1 MRGNC
6 KLLGRLIRLG
16 GSWIN
21 NARLPNNWQFEK
33 SMGKKL
39 TVYMIDGTA
48 YGPRLSEIGNWVGK
62 AIYSPRASINK
73 IMNRREFDN
82 PGIYCLKGDPTDDAF
97 DEKIYIGEAENI
109 KTRLKQH
116 LSDQNKD
123 FKELI
128 FFVSKDELLTKTQI
142 RYLESRMVQLAIE
155 AKTAQID
162 NGNSP
167 SLPTLHE
174 ADISDME
181 YFLDQIK
188 LILPVMG
195 FKFLISST
203 VKQRAENQNGEINS
217 IHETYFIKTK
227 AFNASMKE
235 TDQGYIIVN
244 GSEAK
249 KELSNSCTETYRNM
263 RRKLLETEIMLE
275 EKDKLIFAEDTI
287 FNSPSAASN
296 MILGRNSNGFTEW
309 VNKKGQT
316 FRDVQEIT
324 NATNV

>member
-1 MRGNC
+1 
-6 KLLGRLIRLG
+6 
-16 GSWIN
+16 
-21 NARLPNNWQFEK
+21 
-33 SMGKKL
+33 MGKKL

-73 IMNRREFDN
+73 IMSRSEFEN
-82 PGIYCLKGDPTDDAF
+82 PGIYCLKGDPSDDAF

-109 KTRLKQH
+109 KIRLKQH
-116 LSDQNKD
+116 LSDPNKD

-142 RYLESRMVQLAIE
+142 KYLESRLVQLAIE

-181 YFLDQIK
+181 YFLEQMK

-195 FKFLISST
+195 FNFLISST
-203 VKQRAENQNGEINS
+203 VKQLPENELENNNL

-227 AFNASMKE
+227 TFKAAMKE
-235 TDQGYIIVN
+235 TDQGYIITK

-263 RRKLLETEIMLE
+263 RRKLVETEIMIE
-275 EKDKLIFAEDTI
+275 DNGKLVFAEDTI

-296 MILGRNSNGFTEW
+296 MILGRNSNGFSEW
-309 VNKKGQT
+309 VNEKGLT
-316 FRDVQEIT
+316 FKEVQEIT
-324 NATNV
+324 NSKNI

>member
-1 MRGNC
+1 
-6 KLLGRLIRLG
+6 
-16 GSWIN
+16 
-21 NARLPNNWQFEK
+21 
-33 SMGKKL
+33 MGKKL

-62 AIYSPRASINK
+62 AIYSPRASVNK
-73 IMNRREFDN
+73 IMNRPEFDN
-82 PGIYCLKGDPTDDAF
+82 PGIYCLKGAPTDQAF

-109 KTRLKQH
+109 RSRLKQH
-116 LSDQNKD
+116 LSDPNRD
-123 FKELI
+123 FTELI

-142 RYLESRMVQLAIE
+142 RYLESRLVQIALD

-181 YFLDQIK
+181 YFLEQIR

-195 FKFLISST
+195 FNFLISST
-203 VKQRAENQNGEINS
+203 VNPSDAKHIQNKSEIQ
-217 IHETYFIKTK
+217 ERYFIKTK
-227 AFNASMKE
+227 SFQASMTE
-235 TDQGYIIVN
+235 TDQGYIVAK

-249 KELSNSCTETYRNM
+249 KDLSNSCTETYRNM
-263 RRKLLETEIMLE
+263 RRKLLETKILLE
-275 EKDKLIFAEDTI
+275 SGDKLIFTEDTV

-296 MILGRNSNGFTEW
+296 MVLGRNSNGFTEW
-309 VNKKGQT
+309 VNTEGFT
-316 FRDVQEIT
+316 FKEVQEKLNT
-324 NATNV
+324 

>member
-1 MRGNC
+1 
-6 KLLGRLIRLG
+6 
-16 GSWIN
+16 
-21 NARLPNNWQFEK
+21 
-33 SMGKKL
+33 MGKKL

-62 AIYSPRASINK
+62 SIYSPRSSVNK
-73 IMNRREFDN
+73 IMNRQEFDN
-82 PGIYCLKGDPTDDAF
+82 PGVYCLKGDPTDDAF

-109 KTRLKQH
+109 RNRLKQH
-116 LSDQNKD
+116 LSDSNKD

-142 RYLESRMVQLAIE
+142 RYLESRLVQMALE
-155 AKTAQID
+155 AKTAQIE

-181 YFLDQIK
+181 YFLDQIR

-203 VKQRAENQNGEINS
+203 VQAKDKSEETS
-217 IHETYFIKTK
+217 EKVHEAYFIKTK
-227 AFNASMKE
+227 TFNATMLE
-235 TDQGYIIVN
+235 TDQGYIVTK

-249 KELSNSCTETYRNM
+249 KALSNSCTETYRNM
-263 RRKLLETEIMLE
+263 RRKLLETKIMIE
-275 EKDKLIFAEDTI
+275 DKDKLIFAEDAI

-296 MILGRNSNGFTEW
+296 MVLGRNSNGFTEW
-309 VNKKGQT
+309 VNKDGVT
-316 FRDVQEIT
+316 FKEVQEKI
-324 NATNV
+324 NIQC

>member
-1 MRGNC
+1 
-6 KLLGRLIRLG
+6 
-16 GSWIN
+16 
-21 NARLPNNWQFEK
+21 
-33 SMGKKL
+33 MGKKL
-39 TVYMIDGTA
+39 TVYMIDGKA
-48 YGPRLSEIGNWVGK
+48 YGPRFSEIGNWVGK
-62 AIYSPRASINK
+62 AIYCPRSSVNK
-73 IMNRREFDN
+73 IMNRPEFDN
-82 PGIYCLKGDPTDDAF
+82 PGVYCLKGDPSDNAF

-109 KTRLKQH
+109 KNRLKQH
-116 LSDQNKD
+116 LSDPKKD

-155 AKTAQID
+155 AKTAQIE

-203 VKQRAENQNGEINS
+203 VKQEDVIDLKKTDLNYEV
-217 IHETYFIKTK
+217 YYIKTK
-227 AFNASMKE
+227 TFKATMTE
-235 TDQGYIIVN
+235 TDQGYIVAK

-249 KELSNSCTETYRNM
+249 KTLSNSTTETYLNM
-263 RRKLLETEIMLE
+263 RRKLVETEIMVAG
-275 EKDKLIFAEDTI
+275 KDKLIFAEDAV
-287 FNSPSAASN
+287 FSSPSAASN

-309 VNKKGQT
+309 VNKDGIT
-316 FRDVQEIT
+316 FKQVQEKI
-324 NATNV
+324 NK

>member
-1 MRGNC
+1 
-6 KLLGRLIRLG
+6 
-16 GSWIN
+16 
-21 NARLPNNWQFEK
+21 
-33 SMGKKL
+33 MGKKL

-62 AIYSPRASINK
+62 AIYSPRASVNK
-73 IMNRREFDN
+73 IMARPEFDN

-109 KTRLKQH
+109 KNRLKQH
-116 LSDQNKD
+116 LSDPNKD

-142 RYLESRMVQLAIE
+142 RYLESRLVQLAVE

-203 VKQRAENQNGEINS
+203 VRLDVDAVPTNTS
-217 IHETYFIKTK
+217 SAHEVYFIKTK
-227 AFNASMKE
+227 
-235 TDQGYIIVN
+235 
-244 GSEAK
+244 
-249 KELSNSCTETYRNM
+249 
-263 RRKLLETEIMLE
+263 
-275 EKDKLIFAEDTI
+275 
-287 FNSPSAASN
+287 
-296 MILGRNSNGFTEW
+296 
-309 VNKKGQT
+309 T
-316 FRDVQEIT
+316 FR
-324 NATNV
+324 ATMSETGKSVV

>member
-1 MRGNC
+1 
-6 KLLGRLIRLG
+6 
-16 GSWIN
+16 
-21 NARLPNNWQFEK
+21 
-33 SMGKKL
+33 MGKKL

-62 AIYSPRASINK
+62 AIYAPRAAVNK
-73 IMNRREFDN
+73 IMNRTEFDN

-109 KTRLKQH
+109 KSRLKQH
-116 LSDQNKD
+116 LSDPNKD

-142 RYLESRMVQLAIE
+142 RYLESRLVQLALA

-181 YFLDQIK
+181 YFLEQIK

-203 VKQRAENQNGEINS
+203 ADQKPVETNEESKV
-217 IHETYFIKTK
+217 HETYFIKTRTFK
-227 AFNASMKE
+227 ATMTE
-235 TDQGYIIVN
+235 TDQGYIVAK

-249 KELSNSCTETYRNM
+249 KNLSNSCTETYINM
-263 RRKLLETEIMLE
+263 RRKLVETKIMVE
-275 EKDKLIFAEDTI
+275 SGDKLIFAEDAV

-296 MILGRNSNGFTEW
+296 MVLGRNSNGFTEW
-309 VNKKGQT
+309 VNEKGMT
-316 FRDVQEIT
+316 FKEVQEKI
-324 NATNV
+324 NN

>member
-1 MRGNC
+1 
-6 KLLGRLIRLG
+6 
-16 GSWIN
+16 
-21 NARLPNNWQFEK
+21 
-33 SMGKKL
+33 MGKKL
-39 TVYMIDGTA
+39 TVYMIDGTE

-62 AIYSPRASINK
+62 AIYSPRASVNK
-73 IMNRREFDN
+73 IMNRHEFDN
-82 PGIYCLKGDPTDDAF
+82 PGIYFLKGDPTDDAF

-109 KTRLKQH
+109 RSRLKQH
-116 LSDQNKD
+116 LSDPNKD

-142 RYLESRMVQLAIE
+142 KYLESRLIQLALD

-162 NGNSP
+162 NGTSP

-181 YFLDQIK
+181 YFLDQMK

-203 VKQRAENQNGEINS
+203 VKQTDNKVQSDQEIV
-217 IHETYFIKTK
+217 HETYFIKTK
-227 AFNASMKE
+227 TYKASMIE
-235 TDQGYIIVN
+235 TDQGYIISK

-249 KELSNSCTETYRNM
+249 KDLSASCTDTYRSM
-263 RRKLLETEIMLE
+263 RKKLLETKILI
-275 EKDKLIFAEDTI
+275 DGDDRLIFAEDAI

-296 MILGRNSNGFTEW
+296 MVLGRNSNGFTEW
-309 VNKKGQT
+309 VNKDGKT
-316 FRDVQEIT
+316 FKDIQEKIM
-324 NATNV
+324 NN

>member
-1 MRGNC
+1 
-6 KLLGRLIRLG
+6 
-16 GSWIN
+16 
-21 NARLPNNWQFEK
+21 
-33 SMGKKL
+33 MGKKL
-39 TVYMIDGTA
+39 TVYMIDGTE

-62 AIYSPRASINK
+62 AIYSPRAAINK
-73 IMNRREFDN
+73 IMNRAEFDN

-109 KTRLKQH
+109 RNRLKQH
-116 LSDQNKD
+116 LSDPNKD

-142 RYLESRMVQLAIE
+142 KYLESRIVQLALE
-155 AKTAQID
+155 AKTAQIE
-162 NGNSP
+162 NGTSP

-181 YFLDQIK
+181 YFLDQMK

-203 VKQRAENQNGEINS
+203 VKQIENISQTEKEI
-217 IHETYFIKTK
+217 IQETYFIKTK
-227 AFNASMKE
+227 TFKASMIE
-235 TDQGYIIVN
+235 TDQGYIVPK

-249 KELSNSCTETYRNM
+249 KELSPSCTDTYRSM
-263 RRKLLETEIMLE
+263 RKKLLETKILIE
-275 EKDKLIFAEDTI
+275 EDGKLTFAEDAI

-309 VNKKGQT
+309 VNKDGKT
-316 FRDVQEIT
+316 FKDIQERIM
-324 NATNV
+324 NN

>member
-1 MRGNC
+1 
-6 KLLGRLIRLG
+6 
-16 GSWIN
+16 
-21 NARLPNNWQFEK
+21 
-33 SMGKKL
+33 MGKKL

-62 AIYSPRASINK
+62 AIYSPRATVNK
-73 IMNRREFDN
+73 IMNRPEFEN

-97 DEKIYIGEAENI
+97 EEKIYIGEAENI
-109 KTRLKQH
+109 KSRLKQH
-116 LSDQNKD
+116 LSDPNKD

-128 FFVSKDELLTKTQI
+128 FFISKDELLTKTQI
-142 RYLESRMVQLAIE
+142 RYLESRLVQLAIS

-167 SLPTLHE
+167 GLPTLHE

-203 VKQRAENQNGEINS
+203 VDQKKGENIEDAKT
-217 IHETYFIKTK
+217 HETYIIKTRTYK
-227 AFNASMKE
+227 ASMTE
-235 TDQGYIIVN
+235 TDQGYIVAK

-249 KELSNSCTETYRNM
+249 KKLSNSCTETYRNM
-263 RRKLLETEIMLE
+263 RRKLIETKILVNDG
-275 EKDKLIFAEDTI
+275 DKLVFAEDTV

-296 MILGRNSNGFTEW
+296 MVLGRNSNGFTEW
-309 VNKKGQT
+309 VNNKGLT
-316 FRDVQEIT
+316 FKEVQE
-324 NATNV
+324 NMNN

>member
-1 MRGNC
+1 
-6 KLLGRLIRLG
+6 
-16 GSWIN
+16 
-21 NARLPNNWQFEK
+21 
-33 SMGKKL
+33 
-39 TVYMIDGTA
+39 MIDGTA
-48 YGPRLSEIGNWVGK
+48 YGPRFSEIGNWVGK
-62 AIYSPRASINK
+62 AVYSPRASVNK
-73 IMNRREFDN
+73 IMNRPEFDN
-82 PGIYCLKGDPTDDAF
+82 PGVYCLKGDPTDDAF

-109 KTRLKQH
+109 KNRLKQH
-116 LSDQNKD
+116 LSDPKKD

-162 NGNSP
+162 NANSP

-203 VKQRAENQNGEINS
+203 VKQEDIIDSAKIDS
-217 IHETYFIKTK
+217 THETYYIKTK
-227 AFNASMKE
+227 TFKAEMTE
-235 TDQGYIIVN
+235 TDQGYIVAK

-249 KELSNSCTETYRNM
+249 KELSNSCTETYINM
-263 RRKLLETEIMLE
+263 RRKLVETEIMIE
-275 EKDKLIFAEDTI
+275 DEGKLVFAEDAV
-287 FNSPSAASN
+287 FSSPSAASN

-309 VNKKGQT
+309 VNKKGLT
-316 FRDVQEIT
+316 FKEVQDKI
-324 NATNV
+324 NL